1 MKPTRIANLIVLFA
15 IVAGVGFFVI
25 RQLVGMGQPAPTIG
39 LNLVVIQPVLATI
52 LALSAIPVIRYRRGL
67 KKLESNPGK
76 RPAPVDSRYAIRTL
90 ALAKAFSLTGSISA
104 GWSLAV
110 IFYQLTSPDNARLTL
125 PILDFVGACLMV
137 AVGLFVESQL
147 RLPPDQEGDAA

>member
-1 MKPTRIANLIVLFA
+1 MKPTRITNLIVLFA
-15 IVAGVGFFVI
+15 IVAGAGFFVI

-67 KKLESNPGK
+67 KKLESNQGK
-76 RPAPVDSRYAIRTL
+76 RPVPLDSRYAIRTL
-90 ALAKAFSLTGSISA
+90 ALAKAFSQTGSISA

-110 IFYQLTSPDNARLTL
+110 VFYQISSPETARLTL
-125 PILDFVGACLMV
+125 PILDFIGAGLMV
-137 AVGLFVESQL
+137 AIGLYVESQL
-147 RLPPDQEGDAA
+147 RIPPEQEGDAA